1 MILLIRCTTHAMNSV
16 TVLLLIALVVLAS
29 AAPRDYETHPAYVA
43 RRSPQY
49 TKGQT
54 PAVRGGNTSSTSLR
68 KGEYMCG
75 DKICKLQPGEIP
87 KGCNGMCQY
96 RLK

>member
-1 MILLIRCTTHAMNSV
+1 MKTV
-16 TVLLLIALVVLAS
+16 TLLLFVAVVVLAS
-29 AAPRDYETHPAYVA
+29 AAPRDYETHPANVA

-49 TKGQT
+49 TKGKI
-54 PAVRGGNTSSTSLR
+54 PVRAGYAPKAAVEGSIGNTANPSLR

-96 RLK
+96 KVK